1 MYELRGKRLVGASL
15 TASVQVQSATGA
27 AREAALEAAHRAEEA
42 LHITKARA
50 AEAAGATKDK
60 AQRTAQQAVEQAEA
74 AAAAAR
80 DKVQHASQLLH
91 ACNGSASNGLLVI
104 ISCTISKWSALPATM
119 HAVKSATRLVCTH
132 YLHASMLVPS
142 VKAP

>member
-1 MYELRGKRLVGASL
+1 
-15 TASVQVQSATGA
+15 VQVQSATGA

-80 DKVQHASQLLH
+80 DKVQHATRLLH
-91 ACNGSASNGLLVI
+91 ALKLLKHRCLSSVMCKKGQVVCAHCI
-104 ISCTISKWSALPATM
+104 IVTCTVRCGENAC
-119 HAVKSATRLVCTH
+119 VKGHCRGFA
-132 YLHASMLVPS
+132 
-142 VKAP
+142 